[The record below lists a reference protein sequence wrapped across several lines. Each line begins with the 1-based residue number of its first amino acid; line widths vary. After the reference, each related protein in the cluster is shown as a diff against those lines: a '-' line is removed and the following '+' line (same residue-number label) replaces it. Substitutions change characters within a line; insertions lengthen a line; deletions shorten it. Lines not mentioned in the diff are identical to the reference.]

1 MYKFFVEPSA
11 VVEHQIM
18 ITGDDVNH
26 IKNVLRMQKAEQVY
40 VSVGDECEY
49 LCEIAELEDEQVL
62 LNILDM
68 YKSARELKSK
78 ITLFQCLPKGD
89 KMETIIQK
97 AVELGAYRIVPV
109 MSSRVIVKLD
119 EKKAKKKVER
129 WNAISESA
137 AKQSKRNVIPEVL
150 TPVSFKEAIAMAGDL
165 EGTIIPY
172 ENAKGIAGARATIED
187 IKSCGSIGVLI
198 GPEGGFSQEEVELA
212 TSAGVIP
219 ITLGNRIL
227 RTETAGLCALSIL
240 MFAIEEDA

>member
-1 MYKFFVEPSA
+1 MYKFFVEPGA
-11 VVEHQIM
+11 VLEQQIL

-26 IKNVLRMQKAEQVY
+26 IKNVLRMQAKEQVY
-40 VSVGDECEY
+40 VSVGNECEY
-49 LCEIAELEDEQVL
+49 LCEIAELAEEQVL

-97 AVELGAYRIVPV
+97 AVELGAYCIVPV
-109 MSSRVIVKLD
+109 KSSRVIVKLD
-119 EKKAKKKVER
+119 EKKTKKKVER
-129 WNAISESA
+129 WNAISEAA
-137 AKQSKRNVIPEVL
+137 AKQSKRNVIPEVFP
-150 TPVSFKEAIAMAGDL
+150 PVSFKAAVAMAGEL

-172 ENAKGIAGARATIED
+172 ENAKGIAGARAVIED
-187 IKSCGSIGVLI
+187 MKNCASIGVLI
-198 GPEGGFSQEEVELA
+198 GPEGGFSEEEVELA
-212 TSAGVIP
+212 VAAGIRS

-240 MFAIEEDA
+240 MFALEEDS